1 MSLNAPWYALRMN
14 RKTVI
19 WTGMAVGSTI
29 GSFVPL
35 LWGADLISF
44 SSVVVSGVGAVLG
57 VWGGYQFAKYTG
69 V

>member
-1 MSLNAPWYALRMN
+1 MSMKSCVWG
-14 RKTVI
+14 
-19 WTGMAVGSTI
+19 GMFVGSTV

-44 SSVVVSGVGAVLG
+44 SSILVSSLGAAVG
-57 VWGGYQFAKYTG
+57 VWGGYMAGKYLG